1 MIEVSQIVEII
12 MLRHIIGG
20 LVIGLAAAGISRL
33 PAVRPHLDDSK
44 LRLARLLDR
53 TSLTLEGSTEHRRL
67 LAAGI
72 EYAADFPEGSA
83 LRQIGRSVGMMW
95 IDIVDG
101 KGKTRTR
108 TCTASLVAPALL
120 LTNQHCIRTEN
131 ASDRLTLE
139 FWLDYHGGNP
149 TSHKVDPAPIETD
162 AKLDFALLRLMP
174 AATGHQ
180 PQPLGIL
187 RFRAALPGERLFM
200 LHHAASKALQVTR
213 TRCRA
218 AASGSNQ
225 DLRHTCATSPG
236 SSGALVFAEHDH
248 AVVGLHHAR
257 RINDEFVPGA
267 ATPIA
272 ALLAKS
278 ATLRRLAP
286 AGLLQAAT
294 R

>member
-1 MIEVSQIVEII
+1 
-12 MLRHIIGG
+12 MLRRIIGG
-20 LVIGLAAAGISRL
+20 LVVGLAAAWIGSL

-44 LRLARLLDR
+44 LRLARFLDR
-53 TSLTLEGSTEHRRL
+53 TSLALEGNTEHRRL

-72 EYAADFPEGSA
+72 EYAAEFPEGLA
-83 LRQIGRSVGMMW
+83 LRQIGRSVGMLW
-95 IDIVDG
+95 IDVVDG
-101 KGKTRTR
+101 KGKNSTLQ
-108 TCTASLVAPALL
+108 CTATLIAPTLL
-120 LTNQHCIRTEN
+120 ITNQHCIKTEKAN
-131 ASDRLTLE
+131 DRLTLE
-139 FWLDYHGGNP
+139 LWIDYHGGTP
-149 TSHKVDPAPIETD
+149 VSYKVDPAPVESD

-174 AATGHQ
+174 PVSGHQ
-180 PQPLGIL
+180 PHVLGNL
-187 RFRAALPGERLFM
+187 RFRAALPGERLLV
-200 LHHAASKALQVTR
+200 LHHAAGKPLQVTR
-213 TRCRA
+213 TRCRV
-218 AASGSNQ
+218 AASGSDQ

-257 RINDEFVPGA
+257 RPKDEFVPGA

-278 ATLRRLAP
+278 ATLRRLVP